1 MRSLRENAKTLRQNR
16 RKGVSLVIAMC
27 ASFLTCVAIFG
38 VILSASAF
46 MKATRN
52 KLALERCRQ
61 LAVSFADVL
70 RAELSNEDAEF
81 FHYVEAVLEEK
92 GISRTMAAQEEA
104 YGTLIVSVE
113 WKENFDAELPEGSF
127 PYGETAAALEKIA
140 EESLVPW
147 VAFVLQTR
155 AELEGENYTCT
166 DPYLQLA
173 RFQPLFFVDG
183 SPVYWAEGWFWDEE
197 ATLPMENE
205 TADIHYTYDFDRPI
219 DLSFAP
225 DWGEG
230 GGL

>member
-1 MRSLRENAKTLRQNR
+1 M
-16 RKGVSLVIAMC
+16 IAMC

-140 EESLVPW
+140 T
-147 VAFVLQTR
+147 Q
-155 AELEGENYTCT
+155 
-166 DPYLQLA
+166 
-173 RFQPLFFVDG
+173 
-183 SPVYWAEGWFWDEE
+183 
-197 ATLPMENE
+197 
-205 TADIHYTYDFDRPI
+205 
-219 DLSFAP
+219 
-225 DWGEG
+225 
-230 GGL
+230 